1 MSPRIEQRGIVWS
14 TTDLAGDPHAATD
27 KATRV
32 RAMFSAIAPR
42 YDLNNRLHSFG
53 RDQAWRRAAV
63 AMCRAGPTDEV
74 LDAACGTG
82 DLSEAFARAGVA
94 TVVGVD
100 FAEPM
105 LAVAREKA
113 LRRRR
118 RAGVAVPGYQ
128 RADVTALPFDDAR
141 FDVVSIAFGIR
152 NVDDPPSALAEFRRV
167 LRPGGRLVVLEF
179 SRPENRL
186 LRWLNQ
192 VYCERV
198 MPVTAT
204 IVSGDRTGAY
214 RYLPRSV
221 ATFADRRE
229 LADLMRSAGF
239 VDVAQHPLTFGV
251 CVASVGFVPSGR
263 QLTADS

>member
-1 MSPRIEQRGIVWS
+1 MSPGPDQTHAIWS
-14 TTDLAGDPHAATD
+14 SADLAGNPHAAAD
-27 KATRV
+27 KASRV

-63 AMCRAGPTDEV
+63 RLARLRPGDTV

-82 DLSEAFARAGVA
+82 DLAEAFARAGAASV
-94 TVVGVD
+94 TGVD

-105 LAVAREKA
+105 LALARAKSG
-113 LRRRR
+113 RRRR
-118 RAGVAVPGYQ
+118 RGRGREAAPAPLYRQ
-128 RADVTALPFDDAR
+128 ADVMDLPFEDQS

-152 NVDDPPSALAEFRRV
+152 NVAEPAAAAAEFRRV

-179 SRPENRL
+179 SRPANPVLRRL
-186 LRWLNQ
+186 NHL
-192 VYCERV
+192 YCEHV

-204 IVSGDRTGAY
+204 LLSGDRTGAY

-221 ATFADRRE
+221 ATFAE
-229 LADLMRSAGF
+229 PEALAGILGGAGF
-239 VDVAQHPLTFGV
+239 GDIIQHPLTFGV
-251 CVASVGFVPSGR
+251 CTVTVA
-263 QLTADS
+263 TAKGGLLP